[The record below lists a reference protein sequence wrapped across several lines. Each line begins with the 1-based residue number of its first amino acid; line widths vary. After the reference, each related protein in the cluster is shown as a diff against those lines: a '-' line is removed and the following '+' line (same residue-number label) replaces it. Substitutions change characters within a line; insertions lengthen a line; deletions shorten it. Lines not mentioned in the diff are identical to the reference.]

1 MKQILTIGLL
11 LSLLTG
17 VPAGQAQPKAR
28 KSAIAGKILFESY
41 HAVQNPP
48 VPPIERNI
56 DPKLLKPM
64 PVHIDLVPDSSRTPP
79 APSQAAA
86 GAISQ
91 NPPKEGTGRLSATLL
106 RDGAAETDSY
116 APAMDMGGRS
126 GCPAR
131 ARQRGCRLRETF
143 HVLSSFTPT
152 ARLRRRLDDA
162 NMQGICPPDD

>member
-64 PVHIDLVPDSSRTPP
+64 PVHIDLVPDSSRTPLP
-79 APSQAAA
+79 RLKPLQGNFTEPSKRGYWTTIGNSAPRWSS
-86 GAISQ
+86 GNRLVRPSDGYGWEIR
-91 NPPKEGTGRLSATLL
+91 PPC
-106 RDGAAETDSY
+106 
-116 APAMDMGGRS
+116 S
-126 GCPAR
+126 GSTAW
-131 ARQRGCRLRETF
+131 L
-143 HVLSSFTPT
+143 PT
-152 ARLRRRLDDA
+152 A
-162 NMQGICPPDD
+162 